1 MLRLAG
7 EGKTPSVV
15 DDQYGTPTY
24 ATDLARALMVLVQ
37 RSGEDMELFHY
48 TDGGE
53 TTWYDF
59 AVEIFR
65 QADMPVAVVPVD
77 TAGYPTAARRP
88 HYSVLDKSRI
98 AAVGAVLPDW
108 RASLRTCLDIL
119 LPQSGDK

>member
-37 RSGEDMELFHY
+37 RPGEDMELFHY

-77 TAGYPTAARRP
+77 TAGYPTAASAALLRTGQEP
-88 HYSVLDKSRI
+88 HSGRGGGATGLARI
-98 AAVGAVLPDW
+98 AADM
-108 RASLRTCLDIL
+108 
-119 LPQSGDK
+119 SGYSVAAERR